1 MFTQKQFDDFLLYCK
16 VNNYKQNRFYD
27 NCYEVRKDLF
37 ITMDFSTDNYILF
50 TYFGDDIYNTNEL
63 MESNSLVTLELWV
76 KVNNY

>member
-1 MFTQKQFDDFLLYCK
+1 MFTQQDFDNYELHCK
-16 VNNYKQNRFYD
+16 TKGYKKIRFFD
-27 NCYEVRKDLF
+27 NCYEVRNNLF